1 MPISFY
7 VSAYWDQTL
16 FVRLFFF
23 LWNINGW
30 WRFHHFWKKNE
41 GLASVKKWR
50 FSFRKAEIIQM
61 SSFSLAYTPKKQF
74 DLQSY
79 SYCPFSI
86 GKLMWWWWF
95 DGSLLKTCHLFH
107 WSVWGE
113 VVDNVQI
120 WKWHN
125 IAQILSPTLTDSDDV
140 LLSDEDFPILLL
152 SFVDFFCTHFQ
163 SLRTV
168 VRIHLV
174 YITTFSRLNMS
185 PNPTPHICGPV
196 RLNCVHQLSVY

>member
-1 MPISFY
+1 MTMMMMVVVVLP
-7 VSAYWDQTL
+7 V
-16 FVRLFFF
+16 
-23 LWNINGW
+23 G
-30 WRFHHFWKKNE
+30 
-41 GLASVKKWR
+41 R
-50 FSFRKAEIIQM
+50 FSSHSTFAA
-61 SSFSLAYTPKKQF
+61 SLSLGGGSGYVQF
-74 DLQSY
+74 D
-79 SYCPFSI
+79 CI
-86 GKLMWWWWF
+86 
-95 DGSLLKTCHLFH
+95 T
-107 WSVWGE
+107 
-113 VVDNVQI
+113 
-120 WKWHN
+120 
-125 IAQILSPTLTDSDDV
+125 TLHKSTTTPLTVSDDV